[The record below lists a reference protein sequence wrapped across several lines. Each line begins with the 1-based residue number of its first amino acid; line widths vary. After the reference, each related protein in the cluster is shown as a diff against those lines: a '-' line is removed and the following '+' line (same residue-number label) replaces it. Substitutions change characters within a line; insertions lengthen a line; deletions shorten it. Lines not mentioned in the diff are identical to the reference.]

1 MEAMRVHCKP
11 ILGNPCR
18 SPKWVMVMDKEEEP
32 HKDGKERVCYGVVQ
46 TALGGGLHNTQCH
59 VQSVKRGEARRPR
72 FSGLMCSACQ
82 SVRGGL
88 QSLP

>member
-1 MEAMRVHCKP
+1 MHCKP

-59 VQSVKRGEARRPR
+59 VQSLP
-72 FSGLMCSACQ
+72 SALRTRAH
-82 SVRGGL
+82 VRTTKGPL
-88 QSLP
+88 AAPTPPSF